1 MITTTS
7 FKSLIVAQRRHP
19 TEWLWRECQ
28 SIKSQFCEAVVKA
41 GYLSWEQMVSAA
53 CRYRLGASKLGG
65 VIFWQIDQDERVRDG
80 KVMYYGPDCHR
91 LKDKLHHPTWV
102 STLLRQRD
110 PFPNAPHETSHCFF
124 GTHLL
129 TESYFKSHTEI
140 TEITERPKGQ
150 MEITDDTDYFL
161 NTDFMDYKDSAAK
174 AAPAQPVPKAL
185 SVISEISVCHKER
198 PKGQMEITERP
209 KGQIEITD
217 DTDYF
222 LNTDFMDYKDSAA
235 KAAPAQP
242 VPKALSVISEISVCH
257 KNTVCV
263 VEAEKTAVILS
274 EVYPQY
280 VWLAAGGLGE
290 VQVEKFRPL
299 RGHKV
304 VLFPDTDPDGTAFKR
319 WSEAA
324 TLVMNQVFWEDS
336 PPIRVSPLLELHAT
350 PDQKSRKID
359 LVDFLSETNVNNNH
373 NFIH

>member
-19 TEWLWRECQ
+19 TEWLWRECL

-41 GYLSWEQMVSAA
+41 GYLTWEQMVSAA

-150 MEITDDTDYFL
+150 I
-161 NTDFMDYKDSAAK
+161 
-174 AAPAQPVPKAL
+174 
-185 SVISEISVCHKER
+185 
-198 PKGQMEITERP
+198 EITERP
-209 KGQIEITD
+209 KGQMEITD

-263 VEAEKTAVILS
+263 VEAEKTAVIMS
-274 EVYPQY
+274 ELYPQY

-290 VQVEKFRPL
+290 VQADKFRPL

-350 PDQKSRKID
+350 PDQKNRKID

>member
-7 FKSLIVAQRRHP
+7 FKSIIASQKRHP
-19 TEWLWRECQ
+19 TEYFWKRCL
-28 SIKSQFCEAVVKA
+28 SIRSQFCEAVVKA

-65 VIFWQIDQDERVRDG
+65 VIFWQIDQDERVREG
-80 KVMYYGPDCHR
+80 KVMYYGSDCHR

-174 AAPAQPVPKAL
+174 AAPAQPVPEAL
-185 SVISEISVCHKER
+185 SVISVISVC
-198 PKGQMEITERP
+198 PK
-209 KGQIEITD
+209 K
-217 DTDYF
+217 
-222 LNTDFMDYKDSAA
+222 S
-235 KAAPAQP
+235 
-242 VPKALSVISEISVCH
+242 
-257 KNTVCV
+257 VCV

-290 VQVEKFRPL
+290 VQTEKFRPL
-299 RGHKV
+299 RGHQV
-304 VLFPDTDPDGTAFKR
+304 VLFPDTDPDGKAFKR
-319 WSEAA
+319 WSDAA

-336 PPIRVSPLLELHAT
+336 PPIRVSDLLETHAT
-350 PDQKSRKID
+350 PEQKAAKID
-359 LVDFLSETNVNNNH
+359 LIDFL
-373 NFIH
+373 F

>member
-1 MITTTS
+1 MKEMKEILSPS
-7 FKSLIVAQRRHP
+7 FKDFKIQHS
-19 TEWLWRECQ
+19 T
-28 SIKSQFCEAVVKA
+28 SIFWKRCLAINSQFCEAVVKA

-65 VIFWQIDQDERVRDG
+65 VIFWQIDQDERVGDG

-91 LKDKLHHPTWV
+91 DKQHNPTWV
-102 STLLRQRD
+102 SALLRKRD

-150 MEITDDTDYFL
+150 
-161 NTDFMDYKDSAAK
+161 
-174 AAPAQPVPKAL
+174 
-185 SVISEISVCHKER
+185 
-198 PKGQMEITERP
+198 
-209 KGQIEITD
+209 IEITD

-242 VPKALSVISEISVCH
+242 VPEALSVISVISVCP
-257 KNTVCV
+257 KKSVCV
-263 VEAEKTAVILS
+263 VEAEKTAVIMS
-274 EVYPQY
+274 ELYPQY

-304 VLFPDTDPDGTAFKR
+304 ILFPDTDPDGIAFKR
-319 WSEAA
+319 WSDAA

-336 PPIRVSPLLELHAT
+336 PPIRVSPLLEIHAT
-350 PDQKSRKID
+350 PEQKAAKID
-359 LVDFLSETNVNNNH
+359 LIDFL
-373 NFIH
+373 F

>member
-1 MITTTS
+1 MKEMKEILSPS
-7 FKSLIVAQRRHP
+7 FKDFKIQHS
-19 TEWLWRECQ
+19 T
-28 SIKSQFCEAVVKA
+28 SIFWKRFLAINSQFCEAVVKA

-91 LKDKLHHPTWV
+91 DKQHNPTWV
-102 STLLRQRD
+102 SALLRKRD
-110 PFPNAPHETSHCFF
+110 PFPGSPHETSHCFF

-129 TESYFKSHTEI
+129 TENGFKGHTEI
-140 TEITERPKGQ
+140 T
-150 MEITDDTDYFL
+150 
-161 NTDFMDYKDSAAK
+161 
-174 AAPAQPVPKAL
+174 
-185 SVISEISVCHKER
+185 
-198 PKGQMEITERP
+198 EITERP

-242 VPKALSVISEISVCH
+242 VPEALSVISVISVCP
-257 KNTVCV
+257 KKSVCV

-290 VQVEKFRPL
+290 VQADKFRPL

-304 VLFPDTDPDGTAFKR
+304 VLFPDTDPDGKAFKR
-319 WSEAA
+319 WSDAA

-336 PPIRVSPLLELHAT
+336 PPIRVSPLLEIHAT
-350 PDQKSRKID
+350 PEQKQAKID
-359 LVDFLSETNVNNNH
+359 LIDFL
-373 NFIH
+373 F